1 MFLDRKPKP
10 SRQLPGPVGLMG
22 AGGFIG
28 FLSGLVGAGGAFV
41 SVPFMAWCNVL
52 IPNAVATSAALGFPI
67 ALSSTVGYV
76 FSGWNETHLPAGSL
90 GYVWLPGAV
99 IIAACSVL
107 TAPAGARAAHR
118 LPVKRLKQ
126 IFAVMLYMVS
136 GFMFYRSFTH

>member
-1 MFLDRKPKP
+1 M
-10 SRQLPGPVGLMG
+10 
-22 AGGFIG
+22 
-28 FLSGLVGAGGAFV
+28 
-41 SVPFMAWCNVL
+41 
-52 IPNAVATSAALGFPI
+52 
-67 ALSSTVGYV
+67 
-76 FSGWNETHLPAGSL
+76 GSL

-99 IIAACSVL
+99 IISACSVI